1 MDTPDRK
8 LKIFIYNFPRGH
20 FKEPE
25 YENKQEEENKGTN

>member
-1 MDTPDRK
+1 MKTFIDTPVRK

-25 YENKQEEENKGTN
+25 YENKHIRRK